1 MQFFTPTQLPA
12 STTVNIRNAQTWA
25 ILAVVPK
32 EDAHLYISTLTAQ
45 GIDVTVELTNGQP
58 FPSGQWSLDFPAD
71 YAIAAK

>member
-1 MQFFTPTQLPA
+1 MQFFTATQLPA

-32 EDAHLYISTLTAQ
+32 EDAILYVDALNADD
-45 GIDVTVELTNGQP
+45 IDVTIELTSGQP
-58 FPSGQWSLDFPAD
+58 FPSGRWSLDFPAD